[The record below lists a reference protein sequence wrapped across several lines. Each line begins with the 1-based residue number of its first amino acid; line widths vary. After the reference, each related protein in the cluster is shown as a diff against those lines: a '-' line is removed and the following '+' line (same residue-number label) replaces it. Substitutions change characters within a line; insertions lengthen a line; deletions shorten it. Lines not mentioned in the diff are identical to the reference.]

1 MLPKEVFNRRR
12 THNNTPE
19 SVMLIFVNYIVMA
32 VAVQAFAL
40 CDKIGWFFWAVVA
53 VLALYNVYTIRR
65 NAEEYNKMHII
76 AYAISI
82 AGIIGLFL
90 FFRLRA
96 HNC

>member
-40 CDKIGWFFWAVVA
+40 CDKIGWFFWAIVA
-53 VLALYNVYTIRR
+53 GLALYNFFSIRR
-65 NAEEYNKMHII
+65 NYEQYNKPAII

-82 AGIIGLFL
+82 ASIIGLFL
-90 FFRLRA
+90 FFRLRP

>member
-32 VAVQAFAL
+32 VAVQGFAL
-40 CDKIGWFFWAVVA
+40 CDKIGWFFWTIVA
-53 VLALYNVYTIRR
+53 GLALYNFFNIRR
-65 NAEEYNKMHII
+65 NYELYNKPAII

-90 FFRLRA
+90 FFRLRP